1 MNKDAKSQMD
11 MASGGAIMDLP
22 ASQGFKVIDKI
33 ATNSDRYQGVDQM
46 KMAKSREDS
55 SNYVTKDQFGDL
67 VKKMDGMISM
77 VNALEVSKPKNDKGK
92 NSCFICSSMEHT
104 TNACPDG
111 RYEDDE
117 DGYGEAHYVNQ
128 QMNYAPNPIP
138 PTRNFEPPQ
147 RRMFDNP
154 GFPSK
159 PQGQSNYQGNYQRQG
174 YGSNQI
180 QGQNSYSNQSQGFN
194 QNQGQNSQYSNQGN
208 YQRPYQAKPP
218 INNQGTSHQQG
229 QVSSNTQDNAMM
241 SMMAQMLENQKE
253 TKKRMEQL
261 EAHNKMLENQV
272 AQQAVSLKHFGKLPS
287 QPDVNSTEH
296 CNAIFLEGEKPSLMH
311 VNVVTL
317 KSGRV
322 LPTPQGKPTH
332 NDKEIEAEVAN
343 ENSEV
348 EPQVPT
354 EEEKKEEEPV
364 LTRHYVPRIPFP
376 QRLNKSKLDAHFQ
389 RFVEMLKK
397 LYVTLPFHEVI
408 TQNLTYAKFLK
419 DIVSSQRSF
428 EESSMVALNHEC
440 SALFSKQIPLKMKEP
455 GRFTIPC
462 SIGAMSFERP
472 LADLGASVSVMPL
485 ATYYKLG
492 LDGMKATKMTL

>member
-11 MASGGAIMDLP
+11 TASGGAIMDLP
-22 ASQGFKVIDKI
+22 ASQGFKVIDKV
-33 ATNSDRYQGVDQM
+33 ATNSDRYQGVDQK

-92 NSCFICSSMEHT
+92 NSCFLCSSTKHT

-138 PTRNFEPPQ
+138 PTRNYEPPQ
-147 RRMFDNP
+147 RRMLDNP

-159 PQGQSNYQGNYQRQG
+159 PQGQR
-174 YGSNQI
+174 
-180 QGQNSYSNQSQGFN
+180 
-194 QNQGQNSQYSNQGN
+194 
-208 YQRPYQAKPP
+208 
-218 INNQGTSHQQG
+218 

-287 QPDVNSTEH
+287 QPDVNSTKH
-296 CNAIFLEGEKPSLMH
+296 CNAIFLKSEKPSLMH
-311 VNVVTL
+311 VNSVTL

-322 LPTPQGKPTH
+322 LPTPQGKPTP

-343 ENSEV
+343 KNFEV
-348 EPQVPT
+348 EPQAPT

-389 RFVEMLKK
+389 
-397 LYVTLPFHEVI
+397 
-408 TQNLTYAKFLK
+408 
-419 DIVSSQRSF
+419 
-428 EESSMVALNHEC
+428 
-440 SALFSKQIPLKMKEP
+440 
-455 GRFTIPC
+455 
-462 SIGAMSFERP
+462 
-472 LADLGASVSVMPL
+472 
-485 ATYYKLG
+485 
-492 LDGMKATKMTL
+492 